1 MTTNHLDLTDLLWAA
16 EELHGD
22 PQPDDLGSLIAAC
35 ARTRAEAFG
44 YEVYQSVHFKA
55 AALMQTI
62 ALLKPLEHENKTL
75 AFGAARSF
83 MAANGF
89 RLRPKQEQLREA
101 LATLQ
106 PGAQGVRELAKHLDR
121 WAQQ

>member
-1 MTTNHLDLTDLLWAA
+1 MTNHLDLSDLLWAA
-16 EELHGD
+16 EELQGD

-44 YEVYQSVHFKA
+44 YEVYQSVHLKA

-62 ALLKPLEHENKTL
+62 ALLKPLEHDNKTL

-83 MAANGF
+83 MGANGF
-89 RLRPKQEQLREA
+89 RLRPKPEQLREA
-101 LATLQ
+101 LATVQ
-106 PGAQGVRELAKHLDR
+106 PGAKGVRVLARHLDR